1 MSTNSNLDTEK
12 LARIIVSSVDD
23 TELDFQQR
31 VQIVDDILQ
40 NNFKLTRANK
50 GYQFKDLVEE
60 ISKIDEFLMFDYKAE
75 PNVLGK
81 GRYMSYD
88 IKEELIKTAWLFCL
102 EDCYGIFFEN
112 NSFTIA
118 TVIMDMDKPSYSEIQ
133 RGSRGFF
140 RFGMID
146 CATNNQLKYVKCG
159 LHDKKDVPKY
169 FFQEQGTET
178 LDDGQ
183 TVYFIR
189 LRNLLNSTKY
199 GNNLI
204 MEERH
209 EMYGNSIS
217 REFIELIIKTVND
230 YLNEYPAFVEQAVL
244 RRVRKSN

>member
-1 MSTNSNLDTEK
+1 MNNNSNLDTEK
-12 LARIIVSSVDD
+12 LARTIVSSIDD
-23 TELDFQQR
+23 REFDFEQR

-40 NNFKLTRANK
+40 NYFKLIRANK

-60 ISKIDEFLMFDYKAE
+60 ISKIDEFLMFDYKVE

-81 GRYMSYD
+81 ERYMLYD

-118 TVIMDMDKPSYSEIQ
+118 TAIMDMYKPSYSEIKQ
-133 RGSRGFF
+133 GSRGFF
-140 RFGMID
+140 KFGLID
-146 CATNNQLKYVKCG
+146 CDTNNQLKYVKCG
-159 LHDKKDVPKY
+159 LHDKKEVPKY

-189 LRNLLNSTKY
+189 LRNLLSSTKY
-199 GNNLI
+199 GKNLT
-204 MEERH
+204 MKERH

-230 YLNEYPAFVEQAVL
+230 YLKEHPLFVEKTFFKKT
-244 RRVRKSN
+244 RKQ